1 MELWGRNA
9 VATAILFANGVS
21 QDSQITPKSNKYKA
35 RKQSEILLPC
45 FMQTISKYFA
55 DEV

>member
-9 VATAILFANGVS
+9 VAAAILFANGVS

-35 RKQSEILLPC
+35 RIQSEILLPC
-45 FMQTISKYFA
+45 FMHTISKYSA
-55 DEV
+55 DEE